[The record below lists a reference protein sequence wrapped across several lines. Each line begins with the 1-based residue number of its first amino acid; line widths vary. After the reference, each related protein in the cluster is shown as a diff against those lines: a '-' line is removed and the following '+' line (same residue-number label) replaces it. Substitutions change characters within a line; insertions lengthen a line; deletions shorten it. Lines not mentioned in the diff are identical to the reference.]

1 MSVAEI
7 LERWIPLVEDLRRIN
22 PQLQII
28 FTVSPIRHLKDGAHG
43 NQLSKSTLLIAIDEL
58 CSHFGDGAVNYFP
71 SYELVLDELR
81 DYRFY
86 ASDMT
91 HPSDVAIDFLREKF
105 VAAILD
111 QEAKGVLAELEKI
124 LRVLGHRPS
133 GLNNTS
139 YQLLIQNQ
147 IEKTKQL
154 QNRYPFVDFKIVI
167 EKFSEK
173 RVD

>member
-1 MSVAEI
+1 MSTFDRYRLSVAEI
-7 LERWIPLVEDLRRIN
+7 LERWIPLVEDLHRMN
-22 PQLQII
+22 PHLQII
-28 FTVSPIRHLKDGAHG
+28 FTVSPIRHLNDGAHG

-58 CSHFGDGAVNYFP
+58 CSHFGDGVVNYFP

-111 QEAKGVLAELEKI
+111 QEAKEVLAELEKI
-124 LRVLGHRPS
+124 LPVLGHRPS

-154 QNRYPFVDFKIVI
+154 QNRVSFCGL
-167 EKFSEK
+167 
-173 RVD
+173 